1 VFISTFVGGFFQDV
15 SMKYYTALLDEVPPE
30 LVSVSVILHCLV
42 EQVAVYNC
50 PIEDLEA
57 LEVAKANKQLAKD
70 LENSF
75 HKLGHGLSCMR
86 RPSTFLKDLLA
97 KIQAEFDQ
105 EEENARKMAKDQA
118 AQDAAISAPTVVGG
132 GGEEKTVAQKR
143 ASIAITSGTSKD
155 KTAVTAVD
163 HGVEPKSR
171 GSKTGSALILGARL
185 PSIAVDIDDSL
196 TSSETTSISSQGSST
211 QTQENEEHLLVV
223 QEFSRAR
230 RAATQ
235 FVMADLPLSFL
246 DSVDVNRVEK
256 HMLSLLSYP
265 GRPLV
270 RDCSTTF
277 ICTRELWSTQK
288 FSSPTHKIHKLI
300 QWGKKENSCHDP
312 VYQDGYNII
321 VHLLCCL
328 LLFLK
333 VKREASCLRLLFSL
347 RRKEEH
353 A

>member
-1 VFISTFVGGFFQDV
+1 
-15 SMKYYTALLDEVPPE
+15 MKYYTALLDEVPPE

-118 AQDAAISAPTVVGG
+118 AQDAAISAPAVVGG
-132 GGEEKTVAQKR
+132 GGEEKTIAQKR

-171 GSKTGSALILGARL
+171 GSKTGSALIHGARL
-185 PSIAVDIDDSL
+185 PSIAMDIDDSL
-196 TSSETTSISSQGSST
+196 TSSETTTPISSQGSST
-211 QTQENEEHLLVV
+211 RTQEDEEHLLVV
-223 QEFSRAR
+223 QEFSRAQ

-235 FVMADLPLSFL
+235 FVTADLPLSFL
-246 DSVDVNRVEK
+246 DSVDVSRVEK

-270 RDCSTTF
+270 RDCRTTF
-277 ICTRELWSTQK
+277 ICTRKLWSTQK

-300 QWGKKENSCHDP
+300 QWGK
-312 VYQDGYNII
+312 G
-321 VHLLCCL
+321 
-328 LLFLK
+328 
-333 VKREASCLRLLFSL
+333 
-347 RRKEEH
+347 
-353 A
+353 